1 MTVGN
6 RVRPEVQALTA
17 YSVPAADSDCKLDA
31 MENPF
36 PWPSAELRQAWLER
50 LSSVAANRYPDPRA
64 PQLRARLRSHLA
76 LSAEH
81 ALLLGNGSDELIQL
95 IALALARPGATVMA
109 PEPTFVMYHL
119 LATACGMTYHGVP
132 LTEDF
137 ALDTAAFR
145 QAMAE
150 HDPAVVFLA
159 WPNNPTGTLWPRRDI
174 EAIIDAAP
182 GLVVID
188 EAYQPFAGDSFL
200 GDLGRWPHVVVLRTL
215 SKLGLAG
222 LRLGALAGPPDW
234 LDEIDKLRL
243 PYNVNVLTQASAD
256 FALAHFD
263 VLAGQAAAIC
273 AERDRLAAWLAAW
286 AQLEVFASAANFVLV
301 RWRWGSARAAFDHL
315 LDRGIRVKCLD
326 GSHPQLAQC
335 LRITIGTEDENNA
348 LMAALETLLEAEHD
362 RH

>member
-1 MTVGN
+1 MTVGE
-6 RVRPEVQALTA
+6 RVRPEVQALTP
-17 YSVPAADSDCKLDA
+17 YSVPAADSHCKLDA

-36 PWPSAELRQAWLER
+36 PWPSAELQQAWLER
-50 LSSVAANRYPDPRA
+50 LASVRANRYPDPRA
-64 PQLRARLRSHLA
+64 PALSARLRAHLE
-76 LSAEH
+76 LSTEQ

-95 IALALARPGATVMA
+95 IALALARPGATVVA
-109 PEPTFVMYHL
+109 PEPTFVMYRL
-119 LATACGMTYHGVP
+119 LATACGLAYHGVP

-137 ALDTAAFR
+137 ALDTAAFKR
-145 QAMAE
+145 AMAA

-182 GLVVID
+182 GPVVID
-188 EAYQPFAGDSFL
+188 EAYQPFAGDSFVA
-200 GDLGRWPHVVVLRTL
+200 DLGRWPHVVVLRTL

-222 LRLGALAGPPDW
+222 LRLGALAGPPAW

-243 PYNVNVLTQASAD
+243 PYNINVLTQASAE

-263 VLAGQAAAIC
+263 VLAEQAAAIC
-273 AERDRLAAWLAAW
+273 AERERLAARLAAWG
-286 AQLEVFASAANFVLV
+286 QLEVFTSAANFVLV
-301 RWRWGSARAAFDHL
+301 RWRWGSAKAAFDHL
-315 LDRGIRVKCLD
+315 LAQGIRVKCLD

-335 LRITIGTEDENNA
+335 LRITIGKEAENDE
-348 LMAALETLLEAEHD
+348 LLTALEVWLEAEHD